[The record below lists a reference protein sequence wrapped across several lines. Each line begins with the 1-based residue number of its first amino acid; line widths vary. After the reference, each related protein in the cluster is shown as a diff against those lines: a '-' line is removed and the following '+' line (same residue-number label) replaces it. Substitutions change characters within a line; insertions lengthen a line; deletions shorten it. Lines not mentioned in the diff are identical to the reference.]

1 MMKESHKG
9 LYTELSGRIT
19 AASLKD
25 ISIEIISR
33 YRKKDHRYLAEMAE
47 NIGISSSGA
56 DMSSLFAGMIQLY
69 HPDKLKKITADIEE
83 YYSTGNTDALLK
95 MKGIYLIDL
104 KKKKNLHDYNLDFDS
119 EYFYEEDD
127 SSFSEFDEET
137 AEMDDD
143 EEFDDIEDLD
153 DLEDDEE
160 YGFIEAVNDLYIGN
174 MEYELSPLDLQ
185 NLDGELDLSGFDID
199 DLAGAEHCVNIT
211 TMNLSGNRIVKLH
224 HLAGLVK
231 LESLYLS
238 ENNIEDISCLSALTG
253 LRELD
258 LSFNLVEDISVLAG
272 LPFLQYVN
280 LVDNPVKNAQVI
292 DVLSAKGVIV
302 IY

>member
-1 MMKESHKG
+1 MKESHKG
-9 LYTELSGRIT
+9 LYSELSSKID
-19 AASLKD
+19 AARLKD
-25 ISIEIISR
+25 ISIEIINR
-33 YRKKDHRYLAEMAE
+33 YRKKDHRYLSDMAE
-47 NIGISSSGA
+47 SIGISSSGA

-83 YYSTGNTDALLK
+83 YYKTGNTEALVK
-95 MKGIYLIDL
+95 MKGIYLADFR
-104 KKKKNLHDYNLDFDS
+104 KKKSIPDYDLDFDS
-119 EYFYEEDD
+119 EYFYDGDD
-127 SSFSEFDEET
+127 SSFSEFDDET

-143 EEFDDIEDLD
+143 EEFDDIEDIE

-174 MEYELSPLDLQ
+174 MEYELSATDLQ

-199 DLAGAEHCVNIT
+199 DLAGAEHCVNIV
-211 TMNLSGNRIVKLH
+211 TMNLSGNRLVKLH

-238 ENNIEDISCLSALTG
+238 ENNIDDISILATLTG

-258 LSFNLVEDISVLAG
+258 LSFNQIEDISALAQ
-272 LPFLQYVN
+272 LPSLQYVN
-280 LVDNPVKNAQVI
+280 LVDNPVKNTGVI
-292 DVLSAKGVIV
+292 DVLAKRGVIV

>member
-1 MMKESHKG
+1 MKESHKR
-9 LYTELSGRIT
+9 LYTELCGKIT
-19 AASLKD
+19 SDRLKD

-33 YRKKDHRYLAEMAE
+33 YRKKDHRYLAAMAE
-47 NIGISSSGA
+47 SIGISSSGA

-69 HPDKLKKITADIEE
+69 HPDRLLKITSDIEE
-83 YYSTGNTDALLK
+83 SYSTGDTDALIRLK
-95 MKGIYLIDL
+95 SIYLADFSN
-104 KKKKNLHDYNLDFDS
+104 KKSIPDYDLDFES
-119 EYFYEEDD
+119 EYFYDEDD
-127 SSFSEFDEET
+127 SSFSEFDEEET
-137 AEMDDD
+137 EMDDD
-143 EEFDDIEDLD
+143 FEDSEYSD
-153 DLEDDEE
+153 ELEDEEE

-174 MEYELSPLDLQ
+174 MEYELSASDLQ

-211 TMNLSGNRIVKLH
+211 VMNLSGNRIIRLH

-238 ENNIEDISCLSALTG
+238 ENSIDDISSLAELKG

-258 LSFNLVEDISVLAG
+258 LSFNQIEDISVLAD
-272 LPFLQYVN
+272 LPSLQYVN
-280 LVDNPVKNAQVI
+280 LVDNPVKNIQVM
-292 DVLSAKGVIV
+292 DLLAARGVIV

>member
-1 MMKESHKG
+1 MKESHKG
-9 LYTELSGRIT
+9 LYTELSGKIT
-19 AASLKD
+19 AARLKD

-33 YRKKDHRYLAEMAE
+33 YRKKDHRYLSDMAE
-47 NIGISSSGA
+47 TIGISSSGA

-69 HPDKLKKITADIEE
+69 HPDKFNKITADIEE
-83 YYSTGNTDALLK
+83 FYTTGNTDALIR
-95 MKGIYLIDL
+95 MKGVYLVDF
-104 KKKKNLHDYNLDFDS
+104 KKKKSIPEYDLDFES

-127 SSFSEFDEET
+127 SSFSEYDDEA

-143 EEFDDIEDLD
+143 EEFDDGD
-153 DLEDDEE
+153 DVEELTEDEE

-174 MEYELSPLDLQ
+174 MEYELSIHDLQ

-211 TMNLSGNRIVKLH
+211 IMNLSGNRLVKLH
-224 HLAGLVK
+224 PLAGLVK

-238 ENNIEDISCLSALTG
+238 ENSIEDIRSLATLTG

-258 LSFNLVEDISVLAG
+258 LSFNQIEDISVLAE
-272 LPFLQYVN
+272 LTSLQYVN
-280 LVDNPVKNAQVI
+280 LVDNPVKNTGVI
-292 DVLSAKGVIV
+292 DELVRKGVIV

>member
-1 MMKESHKG
+1 MKESHKG
-9 LYTELSGRIT
+9 LYTELCGKIT
-19 AASLKD
+19 SDRLKD

-33 YRKKDHRYLAEMAE
+33 YRKKDHRYLAAMAE
-47 NIGISSSGA
+47 SIGISSSGA

-69 HPDKLKKITADIEE
+69 HPDRLLKITSDIEE
-83 YYSTGNTDALLK
+83 SYSTGDTDALIRLK
-95 MKGIYLIDL
+95 SIYLADFSN
-104 KKKKNLHDYNLDFDS
+104 KKSIPDYDLDFES
-119 EYFYEEDD
+119 EYFYDEDD
-127 SSFSEFDEET
+127 SSFSEFDEEET
-137 AEMDDD
+137 EMDDD
-143 EEFDDIEDLD
+143 FEDSEYSD
-153 DLEDDEE
+153 ELEDEEE

-174 MEYELSPLDLQ
+174 MEYELSASDLQ

-211 TMNLSGNRIVKLH
+211 VMNLSGNRIIRLH

-238 ENNIEDISCLSALTG
+238 ENSIDDISSLAELKG

-258 LSFNLVEDISVLAG
+258 LSFNQIEDISVLAD
-272 LPFLQYVN
+272 LPSLQYVN
-280 LVDNPVKNAQVI
+280 LVDNPVKNIQVM
-292 DVLSAKGVIV
+292 DLLAARGVIV